1 MWWFDIM
8 VKGSKGVTLI
18 ELMIVIAII
27 GISAVALIPLGASWV
42 AKTQVEKTQKLL
54 VEAYNKATTEAI
66 KNPNGKLQ
74 TDTNPMVAKLTVTNG
89 SGGDDGEITVKTSD
103 GLTVLWSAKFPAAIS
118 VEFLGSTCTDIKLN
132 NNAALIDTTCTGGYT
147 ISRSGISNVTV
158 TAQL

>member
-89 SGGDDGEITVKTSD
+89 SGGMMVKLLS
-103 GLTVLWSAKFPAAIS
+103 KHQM
-118 VEFLGSTCTDIKLN
+118 
-132 NNAALIDTTCTGGYT
+132 ALLFYG
-147 ISRSGISNVTV
+147 
-158 TAQL
+158 AQNFQLLSL

>member
-1 MWWFDIM
+1 M

-54 VEAYNKATTEAI
+54 VEAYNKAVTEAI
-66 KNPNGKLQ
+66 KNPNGIRQ
-74 TDTNPMVAKLTVTNG
+74 TDTPPTVAKLTVTNG

-103 GLTVLWSAKFPAAIS
+103 GLILWSAKFPAAIS

-147 ISRSGISNVTV
+147 ISRSGVSNVTV

>member
-1 MWWFDIM
+1 M
-8 VKGSKGVTLI
+8 VRAYKGVTLI
-18 ELMIVIAII
+18 ELVIVIAIL
-27 GISAVALIPLGASWV
+27 GISAASLIPLGASWV

-89 SGGDDGEITVKTSD
+89 SSGAEGVINVKASDDS
-103 GLTVLWSAKFPAAIS
+103 TVLWSTKYPAAVSITLNS
-118 VEFLGSTCTDIKLN
+118 SSGSSCTAIQLN

-147 ISRSGISNVTV
+147 ISRSGVSNVTV
-158 TAQL
+158 TAQF

>member
-1 MWWFDIM
+1 M

-89 SGGDDGEITVKTSD
+89 SSGAEGVINVKASDD
-103 GLTVLWSAKFPAAIS
+103 
-118 VEFLGSTCTDIKLN
+118 
-132 NNAALIDTTCTGGYT
+132 
-147 ISRSGISNVTV
+147 SR
-158 TAQL
+158 ACK